1 MAFVFEII
9 GQFLFESLAY
19 GVGKAMVV
27 VLLPHLRIE
36 PLQKQKSMP
45 PWKWRG
51 FTYERGSHRYL
62 YTESIQL
69 LGLCALV
76 LIGLALIVA
85 VTYAN

>member
-9 GQFLFESLAY
+9 GQFLFESVAY
-19 GVGKAMVV
+19 GVGKAIAVV
-27 VLLPHLRIE
+27 FLPHLKIA

-45 PWKWRG
+45 RWKWRG
-51 FTYERGSHRYL
+51 FTYKRGSHRYL

-69 LGLCALV
+69 LGLCALI

-85 VTYAN
+85 VAYAN

>member
-19 GVGKAMVV
+19 GVGKAVAVV
-27 VLLPHLRIE
+27 FLPHLKIA

-45 PWKWRG
+45 PWKWRA
-51 FTYERGSHRYL
+51 FAYERGSHRYL

-69 LGLCALV
+69 LGLRALILIGLV
-76 LIGLALIVA
+76 LIVVVG
-85 VTYAN
+85 YAN